1 MLVINGFSGMGDR
14 FDLITPH
21 PSNNRRNNSRGA
33 TQLKK
38 SDKYQSQVGFENKDF
53 VTNNMRQLDL
63 LITKRN

>member
-1 MLVINGFSGMGDR
+1 M
-14 FDLITPH
+14 
-21 PSNNRRNNSRGA
+21 
-33 TQLKK
+33 QLKK